1 MFYFLLIDS
10 MVNTGDSTLFQL
22 IQLQFAK
29 ISWTLVA
36 YIIFAI
42 ITTGMG
48 VKILMPMGS
57 QRAIIFGIGAVLI
70 FVFYYY
76 RWFPTGNKT
85 VANWPPNINSCPDYL
100 TYVKNLP
107 GSSPATPGCVDLL
120 GIRSSV
126 GGIEK
131 IASTKLSKTPL
142 EALLTT
148 EIFPFTSKDVLS
160 GDVDRV
166 KQICTECRL
175 KGVTWEGVWDG
186 DACIGIAT
194 QRNLSN
200 SPNPNC
206 PR

>member
-1 MFYFLLIDS
+1 

-22 IQLQFAK
+22 IQAQFEK

-76 RWFPTGNKT
+76 RWFPTGKKT

-107 GSSPATPGCVDLL
+107 GTSPAISGCVDLL
-120 GIRSSV
+120 GITSSV
-126 GGIEK
+126 GGIAK
-131 IASTKLSKTPL
+131 TASTALSPTSTQ
-142 EALLTT
+142 ALLDAQT
-148 EIFPFTSKDVLS
+148 FLFTSKDVLS
-160 GDVDRV
+160 GDVDKVR
-166 KQICTECRL
+166 QICTACRL